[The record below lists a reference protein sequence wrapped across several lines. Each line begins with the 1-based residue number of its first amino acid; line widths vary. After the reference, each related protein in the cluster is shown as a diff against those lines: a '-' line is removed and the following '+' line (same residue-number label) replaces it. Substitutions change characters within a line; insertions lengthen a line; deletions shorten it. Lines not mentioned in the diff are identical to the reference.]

1 MLSLQ
6 IKCYIFFLTLIL
18 YNADINVCNAHEK
31 QTEQEAA
38 IVARSLVFE
47 TGTGTLVTVMK
58 TKEELQGYPFG
69 LFDYFSDD
77 CPPTGNPLML
87 LTDYQLN
94 VKNARENDFKVSLM
108 IQKFSKNETYF
119 PMAEPRLNLFGKL
132 VKIENDEI
140 LAVQECFLKKHPRAR
155 DWIPGRGHDFNFY
168 RLKVVDIYF
177 VGGFGDKRYIGYID
191 LTYYKS
197 AQVGLPRLYMQNF

>member
-155 DWIPGRGHDFNFY
+155 D
-168 RLKVVDIYF
+168 
-177 VGGFGDKRYIGYID
+177 
-191 LTYYKS
+191 
-197 AQVGLPRLYMQNF
+197 